1 MQIVMVFELE
11 NVIIYVFIQLYDS
24 VEGYREVRFLS
35 AIKIELSRND
45 V

>member
-11 NVIIYVFIQLYDS
+11 NVIYVFIQLYDS

>member
-1 MQIVMVFELE
+1 MQIVMVLELKY
-11 NVIIYVFIQLYDS
+11 VIYAFIQLYDS
-24 VEGYREVRFLS
+24 VEGNREVRFLS